1 MAQTS
6 PQMTLETVEP
16 SNLLLIPSPSWLDAV
31 WYSRLIERKEMSA
44 LGHEQTSWLV
54 ALDVSFRPEAD
65 AVLCSSIV
73 PRTSARLLHPTPA
86 LNEP

>member
-1 MAQTS
+1 
-6 PQMTLETVEP
+6 
-16 SNLLLIPSPSWLDAV
+16 
-31 WYSRLIERKEMSA
+31 MSA